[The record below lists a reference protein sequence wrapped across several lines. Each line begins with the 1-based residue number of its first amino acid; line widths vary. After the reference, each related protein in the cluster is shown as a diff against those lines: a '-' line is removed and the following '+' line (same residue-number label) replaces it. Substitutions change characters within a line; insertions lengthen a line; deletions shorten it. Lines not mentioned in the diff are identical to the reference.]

1 MENNKNIMEELER
14 ACAAACRRFPGD
26 WKKAGKPA
34 PADLV
39 GAAWIEL
46 QERGNGDI
54 YAAAKS
60 ALFAEAWSFSGHSVG
75 GSVEDLTG
83 LEDYDGSS
91 AADMAE
97 AAAVAGSDAMRRGP
111 EEAAIAA
118 ATLEELA
125 ADETDRAI
133 LAAIAAGLNQ
143 QETAAALKIARAT
156 VNRRLQA
163 MKARAQR

>member
-34 PADLV
+34 AADLV

-46 QERGNGDI
+46 QESGNGDI
-54 YAAAKS
+54 YAAAES
-60 ALFAEAWSFSGHSVG
+60 ALFAEAWSFSGHSAG
-75 GSVEDLTG
+75 GSMEDLTG

-97 AAAVAGSDAMRRGP
+97 AAAVAGTDAIRRGP

-118 ATLEELA
+118 EALEELA
-125 ADETDRAI
+125 ADATDRAI
-133 LAAIAAGLNQ
+133 LAARLAGLDQ
-143 QETAAALKIARAT
+143 AETAAALKISRAT

-163 MKARAQR
+163 MRARAER

>member
-1 MENNKNIMEELER
+1 MESKNIMEELKE

-34 PADLV
+34 AADLV

-46 QERGNGDI
+46 QERGDGDI

-60 ALFAEAWSFSGHSVG
+60 ALFAEAWSFSGHSAG
-75 GSVEDLTG
+75 GSMDDLTG
-83 LEDYDGSS
+83 LEDYDGSG

-118 ATLEELA
+118 ETLEELA
-125 ADETDRAI
+125 ADATDRKI

-143 QETAAALKIARAT
+143 QETADALKIARAT

-163 MKARAQR
+163 MKARAER